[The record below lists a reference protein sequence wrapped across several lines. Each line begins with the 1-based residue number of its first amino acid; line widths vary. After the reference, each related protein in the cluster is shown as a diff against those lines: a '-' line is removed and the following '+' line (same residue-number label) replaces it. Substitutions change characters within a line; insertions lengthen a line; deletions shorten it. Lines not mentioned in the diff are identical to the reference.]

1 MVYEAKKVMTIK
13 TIMKTLT
20 VMISTYLLRVSI
32 CFGVR
37 RNNQARPG
45 SKWWQREREGQHSME
60 NQKWFDMILATITN
74 TVFETWWRPQSG
86 NQETRDRP
94 VSKGSQAPC
103 KYLVMKKQ
111 HFA

>member
-1 MVYEAKKVMTIK
+1 MVYEAKKQPKVMTIK

-20 VMISTYLLRVSI
+20 VMISTYLLRASI

-37 RNNQARPG
+37 RNNQPQPG
-45 SKWWQREREGQHSME
+45 SKWWQREPQRSME
-60 NQKWFDMILATITN
+60 NQKWSDMIL
-74 TVFETWWRPQSG
+74 FETRWRPPSG

-94 VSKGSQAPC
+94 VSKGSQAAC

>member
-1 MVYEAKKVMTIK
+1 MLGLMVYEAKKVMTIK

-45 SKWWQREREGQHSME
+45 SKWWQREPQCSME
-60 NQKWFDMILATITN
+60 NQKWSDMIL
-74 TVFETWWRPQSG
+74 FETRWRPPSG

-103 KYLVMKKQ
+103 NT
-111 HFA
+111 